1 MYLSCLGQY
10 NDTSLDCGISSTVSN
25 GPNCLCGVSAPAAGM
40 LTHGTSTSLKPS
52 VHRSRHPTD
61 TFPRVTTADRV
72 SRLATG
78 SPNRATP

>member
-25 GPNCLCGVSAPAAGM
+25 GPNCLCGVSAPTAGM

-52 VHRSRHPTD
+52 VHTQQTPDRHLSARYD
-61 TFPRVTTADRV
+61 G
-72 SRLATG
+72 SKELATG
-78 SPNRATP
+78 LAYLFSKKT